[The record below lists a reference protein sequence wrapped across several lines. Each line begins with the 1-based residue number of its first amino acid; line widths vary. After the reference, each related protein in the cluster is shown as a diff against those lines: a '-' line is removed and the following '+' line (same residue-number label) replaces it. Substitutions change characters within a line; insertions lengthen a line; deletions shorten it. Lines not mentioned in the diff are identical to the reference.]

1 MGNRNIQKLQQ
12 HLINHQ
18 SKNATAMTKRLS
30 KQELKFAKNIKNQI
44 DRDSQEKP
52 PTFWNQPNPIFIP
65 KRKKKK

>member
-1 MGNRNIQKLQQ
+1 
-12 HLINHQ
+12 
-18 SKNATAMTKRLS
+18 MTKRLS

-52 PTFWNQPNPIFIP
+52 PTFWNQSNPIFIP